1 MKWRL
6 VFSGFQ
12 RLGGGGGGGEHRSR
26 TEGIKSLQHM
36 WAVYPLTEAHVLL
49 TRAATGLIWR
59 WVSLLNGAEKQLC
72 SLTVCAAPILR
83 LKIRESRRRIG
94 GAALPVPPSFFFFSS
109 SHEPFSWLCE
119 RWCLFLLACPRR
131 RWATDFTHFYWL
143 IWLCSCQ
150 QLRVSQE
157 SEILRDSATATATVA
172 ALLWL
177 RGAWRDQRRGG
188 RLSPVS

>member
-1 MKWRL
+1 MWNEDWYSQA
-6 VFSGFQ
+6 FSGWEEEE
-12 RLGGGGGGGEHRSR
+12 GGGNTAVEQRELNHFSTCGLCILWQKLMFFWLVLPPAWSDAGSR
-26 TEGIKSLQHM
+26 CSMEQRNNFAPWLSVQLRFCAWKSENRGVELAEQLF
-36 WAVYPLTEAHVLL
+36 PFRLL
-49 TRAATGLIWR
+49 
-59 WVSLLNGAEKQLC
+59 
-72 SLTVCAAPILR
+72 
-83 LKIRESRRRIG
+83 
-94 GAALPVPPSFFFFSS
+94 
-109 SHEPFSWLCE
+109 FSWLCE